1 MPAKSPVPTKVF
13 QMKVTLE
20 GSKPAIWRRI
30 LVGDHLT
37 LAELHF
43 IVQIIMGWTN
53 SHLHMF
59 IFGEQIFGE
68 PEDDETGMLEM
79 KPELKAKLSQF
90 HFSEGD
96 KFIYEYDFGDSWR
109 HKIVIEKILPYSADL
124 QIPVCL
130 KGKRSGPPEDIGG
143 VWGYADFLASL
154 ADPETE
160 DRQEMLEWVGE
171 DFDPE
176 AFNLDE
182 INAELKAFK

>member
-1 MPAKSPVPTKVF
+1 MPAKSSVPAKII

-20 GSKPAIWRRI
+20 DSKPPIWRRI

-37 LAELHF
+37 FEELHY
-43 IVQIIMGWTN
+43 ILQLIMDWTN

-59 IFGEQIFGE
+59 QLGELIIGD
-68 PEDDETGMLEM
+68 PEADETGMLGTQDER
-79 KPELKAKLSQF
+79 KAKLSQY

-109 HKIVIEKILPYSADL
+109 HKVVIEKILPYSADL
-124 QIPVCL
+124 QVPVCL
-130 KGKRSGPPEDIGG
+130 KGKRAGPPEDIGG

-154 ADPETE
+154 ADPDAE
-160 DRQEMLEWVGE
+160 DRDEMLEWIGE

-176 AFNLDE
+176 AFDLDE
-182 INAELKAFK
+182 INQALKTIK